1 MISSVS
7 VVSRQMRPGVDPRE
21 LLEEHRLALHHRH
34 RRPWADVAQAEH
46 GRPVGHDGD
55 RVLLDREGP
64 DLVGLGG
71 DRQADPGDARRV
83 RHREVVARLHR
94 DLVLHLDLA
103 AQVHEERAV
112 GDVHDGDAGHVADGV
127 DDPLAVVGVR
137 RRDRHVAHAALARD
151 PHEVDRAEVAVGLAD
166 RCGDLR
172 ERPRH
177 RRELDADREAVR
189 RGRVGGRHLAAKP
202 IAGPTIPSDTLL
214 TVATVKQLQPKDLNL
229 DDAPAKQC
237 DVFLVD
243 GNGLAYR
250 AFYALPEELQTVE
263 GLPTNALL
271 GLANMFM
278 RMLMDYRPRT
288 VLVAWD
294 SKPTGRLEIA
304 ADYKAHRKP
313 MPDLLRQQQPW
324 FEPVV
329 EAFGYRN
336 LKVEGKEA
344 DDVIGT
350 LSRMAEE
357 AGHKVCVVSTD
368 RDAFQLASDS
378 VCIMMTPRGVAGRRR
393 LHARADHPA
402 LRDRPRGDPRLHRPQ
417 GRHVRQHRRRP
428 RHRRQDGRR
437 AARPVREHGG
447 RLRQPRRRLGREA
460 APEPR
465 GGRRRPRPTRSSSR
479 PSTARSRST
488 STSTRSSSS
497 RPTARR

>member
-1 MISSVS
+1 M
-7 VVSRQMRPGVDPRE
+7 
-21 LLEEHRLALHHRH
+21 
-34 RRPWADVAQAEH
+34 
-46 GRPVGHDGD
+46 
-55 RVLLDREGP
+55 
-64 DLVGLGG
+64 
-71 DRQADPGDARRV
+71 
-83 RHREVVARLHR
+83 
-94 DLVLHLDLA
+94 
-103 AQVHEERAV
+103 
-112 GDVHDGDAGHVADGV
+112 
-127 DDPLAVVGVR
+127 
-137 RRDRHVAHAALARD
+137 
-151 PHEVDRAEVAVGLAD
+151 
-166 RCGDLR
+166 
-172 ERPRH
+172 
-177 RRELDADREAVR
+177 
-189 RGRVGGRHLAAKP
+189 
-202 IAGPTIPSDTLL
+202 
-214 TVATVKQLQPKDLNL
+214 ATVKQLQPKDLNL

-378 VCIMMTPRGVAGRRR
+378 VCIMMTPRGVQDVVVYTPERIMQRYGIGPEVIPDFIGLKGDTSDNIAGVPGIGDKTAAELLVQFGSMEGVYANLDAVSGAKRRQNLRGGDEGRGRLEAARDHRPRDPARRR
-393 LHARADHPA
+393 LRRAR
-402 LRDRPRGDPRLHRPQ
+402 
-417 GRHVRQHRRRP
+417 
-428 RHRRQDGRR
+428 RR
-437 AARPVREHGG
+437 AARPLDDEGALPQARVPRAAEAGRRARGGAAGRAAVRAVRHRRGRVARGRRRRAPRARHGG
-447 RLRQPRRRLGREA
+447 RAGRGRRPARGLRRRDRHRRVGACR
-460 APEPR
+460 PR
-465 GGRRRPRPTRSSSR
+465 GRGAPRHATSS
-479 PSTARSRST
+479 
-488 STSTRSSSS
+488 
-497 RPTARR
+497 PTA

>member
-1 MISSVS
+1 M
-7 VVSRQMRPGVDPRE
+7 
-21 LLEEHRLALHHRH
+21 
-34 RRPWADVAQAEH
+34 
-46 GRPVGHDGD
+46 
-55 RVLLDREGP
+55 
-64 DLVGLGG
+64 
-71 DRQADPGDARRV
+71 
-83 RHREVVARLHR
+83 
-94 DLVLHLDLA
+94 
-103 AQVHEERAV
+103 HEERAV

-137 RRDRHVAHAALARD
+137 RRHRHVAHAALARD

-177 RRELDADREAVR
+177 GRELDADGEAVG
-189 RGRVGGRHLAAKP
+189 RGRDGGRHLAAKP
-202 IAGPTIPSDTLL
+202 IARARPSPSGYASHGGDRQA
-214 TVATVKQLQPKDLNL
+214 VQPKDLNL

-350 LSRMAEE
+350 LARMAEE

-368 RDAFQLASDS
+368 RDAFQLASDR
-378 VCIMMTPRGVAGRRR
+378 VCIMMTPRGVPGRRR
-393 LHARADHPA
+393 LHARADQQRYGIGPE
-402 LRDRPRGDPRLHRPQ
+402 RDPRLHRPQ

-428 RHRRQDGRR
+428 GHRRQDGRR
-437 AARPVREHGG
+437 AARPVRQHGG
-447 RLRQPRRRLGREA
+447 RLRQPRRRVGREA
-460 APEPR
+460 APVA
-465 GGRRRPRPTRSSSR
+465 GTSRRRTRPTRSELATIDR
-479 PSTARSRST
+479 EIPLDVDFDALVVEPPDRST
-488 STSTRSSSS
+488 MKELFRKLEF
-497 RPTARR
+497 RALLKRVDELEEALPGAAAA